1 LIQATHGN
9 GSDKE
14 GAGVIS
20 EQETRALQDIVG
32 REWVSTAPCMMDTY
46 SLYMNPETVVKD
58 GSTWLPRPVA
68 VVLPET
74 TQQVQEIM
82 RFCNRT
88 HLMAKP
94 LSTGFHAV
102 CAASRDRVIILDL
115 KRMNRIIDIDPKNQV
130 AVIEPYVRAIDL
142 QTEVFKH
149 GLTVHTVSSGSNH
162 SVLASTT
169 AAWGYGASGPSTGY
183 SGRNLLGVEWVL
195 PTGEVLTLGSGGVGA
210 GWFTAD
216 GPGPSLRGIMRGFQ
230 GTFGGLGVFTK
241 CAVKLYK
248 WNGPAQWQ
256 VHGQSPVYLLDRLPD
271 RIAMNVL
278 AFPSA
283 KAMKDAGYKLGEAE
297 IEFACFRTPM
307 FFTALG
313 MTENN
318 EELKVAL
325 ESGVFQ
331 KVMHHVMV
339 EAVIA
344 YSEGEFKWKRAALKE
359 ILKETGGVR
368 IPMSLKITPGL
379 LRIAGPLLRHIKDP
393 LALFRRFPV
402 LQDVVHGLPMGKD
415 QKLVQDSRLFWL
427 LVRNAVNTQ
436 ATFRPSQGMS
446 TMLGSFDTWDMGVT
460 QSEWIAQAKRK
471 YIEKGIF
478 LDDGGDLG
486 CGGTFENAHLGYL
499 EGIFL
504 YASGDPQAVM
514 ASGEIIEAGC
524 NTAIEQAMGIP
535 IAAFGCEMNKR
546 FGPACHNY
554 PVFMSKIKKALD
566 PNTASDPFFYAEPEN
581 DHKS

>member
-1 LIQATHGN
+1 M
-9 GSDKE
+9 
-14 GAGVIS
+14 IS

-142 QTEVFKH
+142 QTEIFKH

-216 GPGPSLRGIMRGFQ
+216 GPGPSLRGITRGFQ

-344 YSEGEFKWKRAALKE
+344 YSEGEFKWKMAALKE

-368 IPMSLKITPGL
+368 IPMTLKITPGL

-524 NTAIEQAMGIP
+524 NAAIEQAMGIP

-566 PNTASDPFFYAEPEN
+566 PNTASDPFFYAEPED

>member
-1 LIQATHGN
+1 VITE
-9 GSDKE
+9 KE
-14 GAGVIS
+14 
-20 EQETRALQDIVG
+20 TKALQDIVG

-74 TQQVQEIM
+74 TQQIQEIM
-82 RFCNRT
+82 RFCNTT
-88 HLMAKP
+88 HLMVKP

-115 KRMNRIIDIDPKNQV
+115 KRMNKIIDIDAKNQV
-130 AVIEPYVRAIDL
+130 AIIEPYVRAIDL
-142 QTEVFKH
+142 QTEIFKH

-248 WNGPAQWQ
+248 WNGPAQWE
-256 VHGQSPVYLLDRLPD
+256 VHGKSPVYLLDKLPE
-271 RIAMNVL
+271 RMAMNVL

-283 KAMKDAGYKLGEAE
+283 KAMRDAGYKLGEAE

-331 KVMHHVMV
+331 KLMHHVMV
-339 EAVIA
+339 NAVIG
-344 YSEGEFKWKRAALKE
+344 YSKGEFKWKMAAMKQ
-359 ILKETGGVR
+359 IMKETGGVR
-368 IPMSLKITPGL
+368 IPMTLKITPDCCVS
-379 LRIAGPLLRHIKDP
+379 P
-393 LALFRRFPV
+393 AL
-402 LQDVVHGLPMGKD
+402 
-415 QKLVQDSRLFWL
+415 
-427 LVRNAVNTQ
+427 
-436 ATFRPSQGMS
+436 
-446 TMLGSFDTWDMGVT
+446 
-460 QSEWIAQAKRK
+460 
-471 YIEKGIF
+471 Y
-478 LDDGGDLG
+478 
-486 CGGTFENAHLGYL
+486 
-499 EGIFL
+499 
-504 YASGDPQAVM
+504 
-514 ASGEIIEAGC
+514 
-524 NTAIEQAMGIP
+524 
-535 IAAFGCEMNKR
+535 
-546 FGPACHNY
+546 
-554 PVFMSKIKKALD
+554 
-566 PNTASDPFFYAEPEN
+566 
-581 DHKS
+581 